1 MMTYSYEVEGK
12 YIITEITN
20 DDFKINWTVRE
31 LTTVYNPMHFIE
43 SYRRTKEWLKENHP
57 ELLI

>member
-1 MMTYSYEVEGK
+1 MSYSYVVEGK

-20 DDFKINWTVRE
+20 GEFKINWTVRE
-31 LTTVYNPMHFIE
+31 LTTVYNPIYFIE
-43 SYRRTKEWLKENHP
+43 SYYRTKCWLKENHP